1 MFSAKQQKLE
11 VIIGPESAIRGDL
24 TSKGTIRVDGAIE
37 GNVTAD
43 CVIIGE
49 KGLITGDAVVRQMI
63 IGGRIEGHVRAAEAV
78 EIQRTGDVSGDIS
91 AARLTIADGA
101 QFDGRS
107 TMKRAN
113 AKEIAYSGSEELAN
127 V

>member
-1 MFSAKQQKLE
+1 M
-11 VIIGPESAIRGDL
+11 
-24 TSKGTIRVDGAIE
+24 
-37 GNVTAD
+37 TAD

-63 IGGRIEGHVRAAEAV
+63 IGGRIVGQIRAAEGV
-78 EIQRTGDVSGDIS
+78 DIQRTGDVCGDIS

-107 TMKRAN
+107 TMKRS
-113 AKEIAYSGSEELAN
+113 KEIAYSGTEELAN

>member
-1 MFSAKQQKLE
+1 MFSTKQPKLE
-11 VIIGPESAIRGDL
+11 VIIGPESAVRGDL
-24 TSKGTIRVDGAIE
+24 TSKGTVRVDGALE

-49 KGLITGDAVVRQMI
+49 KGLITGDAMVRQMI
-63 IGGRIEGHVRAAEAV
+63 IGGRIVGQIRAAEAV
-78 EIQRTGDVSGDIS
+78 EIQRTGEVNGDIS
-91 AARLTIADGA
+91 AARLTIADGG

-107 TMKRAN
+107 TMKRS
-113 AKEIAYSGSEELAN
+113 KELAYSGSEELAG

>member
-24 TSKGTIRVDGAIE
+24 TSKGTVRVDGGIE
-37 GNVTAD
+37 GNLTAD

-49 KGLITGDAVVRQMI
+49 KGLVTGDVVVRQMI
-63 IGGRIEGHVRAAEAV
+63 VGGRVVGQVRAAEGV
-78 EIQRTGDVSGDIS
+78 EIQRTGDVCGDIS
-91 AARLTIADGA
+91 ATRLTIADGA

-107 TMKRAN
+107 TMKRSKELTYNGHEKSAN
-113 AKEIAYSGSEELAN
+113 PS
-127 V
+127 